1 MRLEFGIAEE
11 LQTEIKIGNDQ
22 LHGTISPRIYFYA
35 GDQLAFALAFT
46 TTFAVGIEFT
56 LQDLMS
62 IVKGHILDLNMK
74 DWIFTAGTVQSI
86 DTIQLANT
94 WNPVIL
100 PMLLKFVEV
109 AVGGHGFE
117 IGFIPL
123 LRSIFKVDIQTIY
136 LKLNE
141 GYLEASF
148 NIDIFKSILKKFAF
162 RGEVF

>member
-1 MRLEFGIAEE
+1 
-11 LQTEIKIGNDQ
+11 
-22 LHGTISPRIYFYA
+22 
-35 GDQLAFALAFT
+35 
-46 TTFAVGIEFT
+46 
-56 LQDLMS
+56 
-62 IVKGHILDLNMK
+62 MK